1 MNSQLKISPVD
12 VINRKKEKRKRMR
25 VPVFI
30 MSFLF
35 IYAVISLYPMF
46 YMIFYSLKTTEEIFY
61 SNPFGIPLSPEFSNY
76 SRAINSFDMIVF
88 FQNSIIV
95 TILSVLG
102 TLILALPLSYA
113 LTRMNWKMRKHVSF
127 YITLGLFIPVQV
139 IIIPLA
145 ILVKDLH
152 LSNSYWALILPY
164 IAFNLAFTTMII
176 SSSFNNMPKEL
187 EESAVMDGAN
197 IFVIFTK
204 IMIPLVKPAIATTVI
219 FAVLNVWNE
228 YTLAS
233 IFATSNDIK
242 TLPIGLASFV
252 GQRSTDWGAM
262 GACMVLAS
270 IPTIILYLLF
280 SEQIENSLT
289 VGGAVKG

>member
-1 MNSQLKISPVD
+1 MNSQFKKSPVD
-12 VINRKKEKRKRMR
+12 VINRKKEKKKRMR
-25 VPVFI
+25 VPIF
-30 MSFLF
+30 MLSFLF

-46 YMIFYSLKTTEEIFY
+46 YMIFYSLKTTEEIFFT
-61 SNPFGIPLSPEFSNY
+61 NPFGIPLSPEFGNY
-76 SRAINSFDMIVF
+76 SRAISNFDVIGL

-95 TILSVLG
+95 TSISVLG
-102 TLILALPLSYA
+102 ILILALPLSYA
-113 LTRMNWKMRKHVSF
+113 LTRMKWKTRKHVSF

-164 IAFNLAFTTMII
+164 IAFNLAFTTLIL
-176 SSSFNNMPKEL
+176 SSSFNTMPKEL

-262 GACMVLAS
+262 GASMVLAS
-270 IPTIILYLLF
+270 IPTVILYLLF
-280 SEQIENSLT
+280 SEQIENSLS